1 MAPGQEKGTKRPAN
15 RPPGEHEDPRREAA
29 PEVGVEVDPRE
40 EDGWDQP
47 QSSAQKGPTAT
58 REPEE

>member
-1 MAPGQEKGTKRPAN
+1 MAPGQDEDTGRTAN
-15 RPPGEHEDPRREAA
+15 RPPGEKEDPRRKAA
-29 PEVGVEVDPRE
+29 PEVGVEVDGRE

-47 QSSAQKGPTAT
+47 QSSAQKGPTST